1 MTLVC
6 FYIRDE
12 IRHGIS
18 DTPQSIP
25 TALPRV
31 DPQTRLHNRLS
42 CKCKCKCKL
51 SLHIR
56 VLANAAHRAKLLLRV
71 PLPIRLPGHDHDAT
85 LLMWQP
91 FVHPAKPSQG
101 ANPTAS
107 TYAQHPD
114 AVCVVV
120 RTELTGSAGR
130 HHRLLAIDRTRT
142 SGAVGEVALLDI
154 EADLLAFLR
163 EGHGLPTGAAPPR
176 VVSALQLLPPADVRD
191 SLSKANLSVIV
202 FDRLSNLAV
211 MLPLLRKG
219 VEQSRLW
226 APVTPRATACPD
238 ATIRAAILHTH
249 DEARTSPV
257 HIADVSSKAFGA
269 PLQNPAIATRLAVA
283 TQRYQVT
290 TVVNQERCP
299 WADR

>member
-91 FVHPAKPSQG
+91 FVHPAKPSQRG
-101 ANPTAS
+101 EPHRIDLCPAPRRSMCRRQNGTHWRGWQSPPVLGHRPYPHIGSSGLSCPT
-107 TYAQHPD
+107 
-114 AVCVVV
+114 
-120 RTELTGSAGR
+120 
-130 HHRLLAIDRTRT
+130 
-142 SGAVGEVALLDI
+142 
-154 EADLLAFLR
+154 
-163 EGHGLPTGAAPPR
+163 
-176 VVSALQLLPPADVRD
+176 
-191 SLSKANLSVIV
+191 
-202 FDRLSNLAV
+202 
-211 MLPLLRKG
+211 
-219 VEQSRLW
+219 
-226 APVTPRATACPD
+226 
-238 ATIRAAILHTH
+238 
-249 DEARTSPV
+249 
-257 HIADVSSKAFGA
+257 
-269 PLQNPAIATRLAVA
+269 
-283 TQRYQVT
+283 
-290 TVVNQERCP
+290 
-299 WADR
+299 